1 MEIKTIAV
9 INLPNGITLLR
20 ILCSLVLLFC
30 MPLSLPFY
38 VLYAAAGLS
47 DILDGFI
54 ARKTNTATQFGAK
67 LDTFADIVF
76 AAAVLIKILPILN
89 LPVWIIIWVGV
100 IALIKLVN
108 IVIGFIRRHTLTA
121 VHSVINKVTGALVF
135 ILPFTLPIIN
145 IRYTA
150 PLVCIV
156 ATVAAITESRTI
168 LKTNRTGESYEK

>member
-20 ILCSLVLLFC
+20 ILCSLTLLFC

-38 VLYAAAGLS
+38 VLYTAAGLS

-76 AAAVLIKILPILN
+76 TAVALIKILPILK
-89 LPVWIIIWVGV
+89 LPVWVIAWVGV

-108 IVIGFIRRHTLTA
+108 LVIGFVRLSIRSRERCCLYSPLRFQSSTYDTRLRL
-121 VHSVINKVTGALVF
+121 SAL
-135 ILPFTLPIIN
+135 
-145 IRYTA
+145 
-150 PLVCIV
+150 
-156 ATVAAITESRTI
+156 SR
-168 LKTNRTGESYEK
+168 

>member
-20 ILCSLVLLFC
+20 ILCSL
-30 MPLSLPFY
+30 

-67 LDTFADIVF
+67 LDTFADIIF
-76 AAAVLIKILPILN
+76 TAVALIKILPILK
-89 LPVWIIIWVGV
+89 LPVWVIAWVGV

-108 IVIGFIRRHTLTA
+108 LVIGFVRRHTLTA
-121 VHSVINKVTGALVF
+121 VHSVINKVTGALLF
-135 ILPFTLPIIN
+135 ILVT
-145 IRYTA
+145 R
-150 PLVCIV
+150 
-156 ATVAAITESRTI
+156 
-168 LKTNRTGESYEK
+168 

>member
-47 DILDGFI
+47 DIFDGFI
-54 ARKTNTATQFGAK
+54 ARKTNTSTQFGAK

-76 AAAVLIKILPILN
+76 TAVALIKILPILK
-89 LPVWIIIWVGV
+89 LPVWVIAWVGV
-100 IALIKLVN
+100 IALIKLVTLYDSN
-108 IVIGFIRRHTLTA
+108 HQHTIHGSACLHCRDSRGDHGKPYNTEYNPHRR
-121 VHSVINKVTGALVF
+121 K
-135 ILPFTLPIIN
+135 P
-145 IRYTA
+145 
-150 PLVCIV
+150 
-156 ATVAAITESRTI
+156 
-168 LKTNRTGESYEK
+168 